1 LQVLKTIFLWT
12 FGTILL
18 LQFVRIDVPNPPKAT
33 PEDEIKAPKEVMML
47 LKKSCYDCH
56 SNHTKWP
63 WYSKVVPISWQ
74 VNSNVKNGREWLNFS
89 IWSKYDQ
96 KKKDKIYKGIVNALR
111 IKMPPAEYLL
121 IHKEA
126 RLSPKERKTIT
137 DWAQKN
143 IKEDK

>member
-1 LQVLKTIFLWT
+1 MQVLKTIFLWS
-12 FGTILL
+12 FGTLLL
-18 LQFVRIDVPNPPKAT
+18 LQFVRINVPNPPKAT
-33 PEDEIKAPKEVMML
+33 PEDEIKAPKEVMSL

-137 DWAQKN
+137 NWAQSK
-143 IKEDK
+143 IKDN

>member
-33 PEDEIKAPKEVMML
+33 PEDEIKAPKEVMVL

-74 VNSNVKNGREWLNFS
+74 INSNVKNGREWLNFS

-137 DWAQKN
+137 DWAQSK
-143 IKEDK
+143 IKDN

>member
-1 LQVLKTIFLWT
+1 LQVLKTIFLWS
-12 FGTILL
+12 FGTLLL
-18 LQFVRIDVPNPPKAT
+18 LQFVRINVPNPPKAT
-33 PEDEIKAPKEVMML
+33 PEDEIKAPKEVMSL

-137 DWAQKN
+137 NWAQSK
-143 IKEDK
+143 IKDN